1 MDVDMRCHDALQVES
16 DIKPF
21 KGLLL
26 GLFFISAGMEI
37 SFSAFYQNMPMIIG
51 SLFALIAG
59 KTAMMFAAGIP
70 FGLSKLSAVRSGMY
84 IAPGGEFAF
93 VVLGEA
99 AQQGLLASSEMRAI
113 FFMVVLSMAL
123 TPYLAVRLSSHPAR
137 TCVDTDVVY

>member
-1 MDVDMRCHDALQVES
+1 MHHQLRFSDDPQVES

-37 SFSAFYQNMPMIIG
+37 SFSSFYHNAPMIIG

-70 FGLSKLSAVRSGMY
+70 FGLSKLSAARSGMY

-99 AQQGLLASSEMRAI
+99 ARLGLLESTEMRAI

-123 TPYLAVRLSSHPAR
+123 TPYLAVRLFITPRSA
-137 TCVDTDVVY
+137 

>member
-1 MDVDMRCHDALQVES
+1 VLQVES

-59 KTAMMFAAGIP
+59 KTALMFASGIP

-99 AQQGLLASSEMRAI
+99 AQRGLLGSNEMRAI
-113 FFMVVLSMAL
+113 FFMVVLSMAI
-123 TPYLAVRLSSHPAR
+123 TPYLAVCPSVQCNLR
-137 TCVDTDVVY
+137 